1 MPAKSKKQQQFM
13 AICAH
18 SPGKARGKCPSHK
31 VAQEFSHKP
40 VGGYKGAT
48 RYKRA

>member
-18 SPGKARGKCPSHK
+18 TPGKAKGKCPPKS
-31 VAQEFSHKP
+31 VAEEFSHKP
-40 VGGYKGAT
+40 VGGYKGAN
-48 RYKRA
+48 RYKRG